1 MNYYADRPIENKASD
16 LLGRSSFSEKLSK
29 AIGGY
34 DARDG
39 LVIGIYGKWGD
50 GKTSIV
56 NMVLENLNNNSKVD
70 KPLIIKFDP
79 WNYSDKSNLI
89 SIFFSNLSKELKN
102 KASQYLKKTIS
113 VPLNNYSIVIDTLSF
128 VPGEVGVAASV
139 SKPFFKK
146 ISEIFNK
153 TPSMN
158 EAKKNLEKALIKADK
173 KIIVVID
180 DIDRLTN
187 TQIRDIFQL
196 VKQVGDFPNVI
207 YMLVMER
214 DVVSRAL
221 TEVHNVDGNE
231 YMEKIIQIPIPIPKL
246 DESKVIRIFDNYL
259 EKVINKLPIEFVLDE
274 NYWYFIKYNCIE
286 PYINNLRDVNRVIN
300 IFQFKYSALYNE
312 VCFEDMIAITT
323 IEVLEPKLYEWIIAN
338 KNEICG
344 EVKTNYNLTNSS
356 GEWKRDYYPEFL
368 KLGIE
373 PNLATN
379 FVATVFPV
387 FSNYLGK
394 YNSFTDI
401 YSNIRSKK
409 RVAHIDKFDIYFSF
423 NINELEISSIEI
435 EDIINYLDEGGLLSY
450 INDINQR
457 EKILDLLYEID
468 DAIYKIP
475 YNRLGLISSVI
486 LTEMWKFDY
495 INNKSIFLN
504 SVSFVADSTVNKL
517 LKRLN
522 TEEERFE
529 VIKESLSK
537 VNKDGLSSIG
547 IVINKIEGSYARLEG
562 GFENKDNQIISLK
575 HLDMLEDIFIERLK
589 NIENSNLVFSLKDF
603 GFILYFWERIDEE
616 GVKDY
621 LDKALIDDIT
631 KLKFFCGLAGIWKGN
646 IGQGW
651 TFYEKLYDK
660 YVTKEEIYNLI
671 KKPNKKC
678 INELTTQDK
687 MKLATFA
694 LNIENKNDR
703 VTEEEALLYIEH
715 WKS

>member
-56 NMVLENLNNNSKVD
+56 NMILENLNNNSKVD

-89 SIFFSNLSKELKN
+89 SIFFSNLSKELEN

-158 EAKKNLEKALIKADK
+158 EAKRNLEKALIRADK

-221 TEVHNVDGNE
+221 TEVHNVDGNK

-246 DESKVIRIFDNYL
+246 DKSKVIRIFDNYL
-259 EKVINKLPIEFVLDE
+259 EEVINKLPIEFVLDE
-274 NYWYFIKYNCIE
+274 NYWYSIKYNCIE

-344 EVKTNYNLTNSS
+344 EVKNNYNLTNSS
-356 GEWKRDYYPEFL
+356 GEWKRDYYSEFL

-457 EKILDLLYEID
+457 KKILDLLYEID

-475 YNRLGLISSVI
+475 YNRLRLISSVI

-547 IVINKIEGSYARLEG
+547 IVINRIEGSYARLEG

-589 NIENSNLVFSLKDF
+589 NIENYHLVFSLKDF

-631 KLKFFCGLAGIWKGN
+631 KLKFFCGLAGIWRGN

-671 KKPNKKC
+671 KKPNKKY
-678 INELTTQDK
+678 INELTTQDNI
-687 MKLATFA
+687 KLATFA